1 MKILFV
7 CSGNHGLSPIV
18 SAQADSLVKAGHEVQ
33 IHRIVGK
40 GIWGYLSN
48 VPKLHSVIRR
58 TRFDAIHAHYSF
70 CGIACALATRRP
82 IVCSLMG
89 SDVKSSGLWRMIIRF
104 FAKYIWGSTV
114 VKSTDMMIS
123 MKLTSKD
130 VHVIPNGVDLDLFV
144 PMDRNECRAK
154 IGWGNASKIVLFAA
168 DPSRMEKN
176 FDLAHNSMLH
186 LGYDDVELKVVFGVE
201 QKEMPQFYNA
211 ADVLLLTSKWEG
223 SPNVIKEA
231 MACTLPS

>member
-1 MKILFV
+1 
-7 CSGNHGLSPIV
+7 
-18 SAQADSLVKAGHEVQ
+18 
-33 IHRIVGK
+33 
-40 GIWGYLSN
+40 
-48 VPKLHSVIRR
+48 
-58 TRFDAIHAHYSF
+58 
-70 CGIACALATRRP
+70 
-82 IVCSLMG
+82 MG